1 MTVVIYPTDATLATD
16 KAFNGLQ
23 FKADDAKFTAV
34 SVLLDLDM
42 RTGTPVSETAWLD
55 GGAAAGSYPGALD
68 GFKAKNTNTTNA
80 GGSLRM
86 VTVELNLEDAAVS
99 PIIITAGASKIV
111 AILGTTMPLADK
123 TLSVIF
129 TNTGKDNGSSVP
141 SKDNGVL
148 PCLEFHAE
156 GAVDNV
162 TCTFMVLG

>member
-23 FKADDAKFTAV
+23 FKADDAKFTVV

-55 GGAAAGSYPGALD
+55 GGAAADSYPGSI
-68 GFKAKNTNTTNA
+68 
-80 GGSLRM
+80 GSLRM

-141 SKDNGVL
+141 TKTNGVL